1 MPIMLNINL
10 FLLKEF
16 VSHQNYHHIFIM
28 EKNDYMFKM
37 KKIYS
42 TELIFRK
49 AAIKINMKI
58 WWIVFKILT
67 IYIYIAS
74 FILSNSL
81 CSLLLFLTVV
91 RNFIFLLLC
100 EIHCHRSEKRKTSFE
115 QDQVVSSFFSRLYVW
130 IFIFLCFMCTHS
142 WHFSVV
148 L

>member
-1 MPIMLNINL
+1 MSIMLNINL

-28 EKNDYMFKM
+28 EKNDYMFIM
-37 KKIYS
+37 KKIYP

-67 IYIYIAS
+67 IYILRCLFCLIAYVHCY
-74 FILSNSL
+74 F
-81 CSLLLFLTVV
+81 FLTVV

-130 IFIFLCFMCTHS
+130 IFSFLCFMCTHS